1 MMVFIDEGGHF
12 TENAGTSVLCALSI
26 PSAAVDKLRH
36 ELTVFTRNWPRKDSE
51 LKGGLVTPLK
61 LAALVGVLYRHD
73 ALLHCIACDVS
84 RDDQG
89 AISRHKQ
96 RQAEGITKHLPDDYA
111 PAVKAEILGLR
122 KTVEQLPNQL
132 YVQYVLLSDLVMQAA
147 EQSAMYFAQRT
158 PEELGQY
165 DWVMDAKDPKR
176 ITTAEKWWKDT
187 IGPLGESRSRQRPF
201 MKVDDPNFDY
211 RHFIQNFEFEKDLWW
226 PDRPRER
233 IRGID
238 IKKLITDRVTFPDS
252 RSDILLQAVDVLANF
267 MRRVLIGEIADEDV
281 FRYLGR
287 LQLLRRQNDRLQCF
301 EMAAFQD
308 QPTSRPGL
316 GRISSSMA
324 KTARI
329 MPALKR

>member
-36 ELTVFTRNWPRKDSE
+36 ELTEFTRNWPRKDNE
-51 LKGGLVTPLK
+51 LKGGLVTPFK

-89 AISRHKQ
+89 AISQHKQ

-122 KTVEQLPNQL
+122 KTLEQLPNQL

-158 PEELGQY
+158 PEELRQY

-187 IGPLGESRSRQRPF
+187 IGPLGESRSRHRPF
-201 MKVDDPNFDY
+201 MKVDDPTFDY
-211 RHFIQNFEFEKDLWW
+211 RHFVQNFEFEKDLWW

-233 IRGID
+233 VRGID
-238 IKKLITDRVTFPDS
+238 IKKLITDRVTFPDFALRHPVAS
-252 RSDILLQAVDVLANF
+252 GRCASEFHAARPNWRNRRRRRFSISGPAATSAPSKRS
-267 MRRVLIGEIADEDV
+267 
-281 FRYLGR
+281 
-287 LQLLRRQNDRLQCF
+287 
-301 EMAAFQD
+301 
-308 QPTSRPGL
+308 
-316 GRISSSMA
+316 
-324 KTARI
+324 TA
-329 MPALKR
+329 ML